1 MRHKIKHKILALT
14 VFVLTIGLP
23 ILLQAN
29 VALGAGAAKSTT
41 IKPSKPLEFAFIFG
55 FAIALC
61 VMHIFSSKI
70 LEWMHHKSEHNRSD
84 GGVNLQTIVSSL
96 GGGIAVSYVFVHLLP
111 ELSYFTQQLKQEGDF
126 LKWIADMNLSY
137 YVTLLG
143 FMLFYGL
150 QKLADRLA
158 APRKSKSTEWDFVKK
173 KSTVSKYVFN
183 LQVGFLFVYNA
194 LIVYTIPEQI
204 NYVGKVGVV
213 IYMFSMLMH
222 LFGGDHVLQERHAKQ
237 FKAWGCYVLAAA
249 PLIGSILGIIPRHIL
264 VSDIMIALLAGFI
277 LLNAFKEELPDNDRS
292 SYTWFATGAIV
303 FAALMFVAHLPTA
316 GTH

>member
-1 MRHKIKHKILALT
+1 MVKPAPRSSCARVRLLMKALITLARQISLQREKQMRHKIKNKILALT
-14 VFVLTIGLP
+14 VCLLTIGLP

-29 VALGAGAAKSTT
+29 IALGGSAAKSTT

-111 ELSYFTQQLKQEGDF
+111 ELSYFTQQLKQEGGF
-126 LKWIADMNLSY
+126 LKWVADMNLSY

-204 NYVGKVGVV
+204 NYVGKIGVV
-213 IYMFSMLMH
+213 IYMFSMH
-222 LFGGDHVLQERHAKQ
+222 
-237 FKAWGCYVLAAA
+237 YT
-249 PLIGSILGIIPRHIL
+249 GS
-264 VSDIMIALLAGFI
+264 
-277 LLNAFKEELPDNDRS
+277 K
-292 SYTWFATGAIV
+292 
-303 FAALMFVAHLPTA
+303 
-316 GTH
+316 

>member
-1 MRHKIKHKILALT
+1 MRNKIKNKILALS
-14 VFVLTIGLP
+14 VFLLTIGSLFF
-23 ILLQAN
+23 LQAN
-29 VALGAGAAKSTT
+29 IALGADAAKTTT
-41 IKPSKPLEFAFIFG
+41 IGPSKPFEFAFIFG

-61 VMHIFSSKI
+61 AMHIFSSRI
-70 LEWMHHKSEHNRSD
+70 LEWMHHKSEH
-84 GGVNLQTIVSSL
+84 GKEHGKEGVNLQTIVSSL

-126 LKWIADMNLSY
+126 LKWVADMNLSY

-150 QKLADRLA
+150 QKLADKLA
-158 APRKSKSTEWDFVKK
+158 APRKSTEWDFVKK
-173 KSTVSKYVFN
+173 KSTIGKYVFN

-204 NYVGKVGVV
+204 NYVGEVGVV

-249 PLIGSILGIIPRHIL
+249 PVIGSILGIIPRHIL

-277 LLNAFKEELPDNDRS
+277 LLNAFKEELPENDRS

-303 FAALMFVAHLPTA
+303 FAALMFVAHLPA
-316 GTH
+316 AH